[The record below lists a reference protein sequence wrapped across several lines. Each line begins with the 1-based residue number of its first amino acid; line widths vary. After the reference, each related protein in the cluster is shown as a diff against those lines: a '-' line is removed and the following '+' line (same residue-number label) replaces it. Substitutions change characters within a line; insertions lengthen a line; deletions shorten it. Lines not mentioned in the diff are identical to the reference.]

1 MLVKTILKQTTETFR
16 GNGKG
21 REYEKESIENVMA
34 GSSVFMSWNRSSGS
48 DPADFTDNTILA
60 GGIFLF
66 CKGIGEISQVVS
78 GDETLQKS
86 SGQLCKGACHD
97 IKDKAVYSAS
107 CICNADVCIFY
118 DEQSAGAYF
127 YSSADPF

>member
-1 MLVKTILKQTTETFR
+1 MV
-16 GNGKG
+16 
-21 REYEKESIENVMA
+21 
-34 GSSVFMSWNRSSGS
+34 GSSVFMSWNRGSGS

-86 SGQLCKGACHD
+86 SG
-97 IKDKAVYSAS
+97 
-107 CICNADVCIFY
+107 
-118 DEQSAGAYF
+118 
-127 YSSADPF
+127 